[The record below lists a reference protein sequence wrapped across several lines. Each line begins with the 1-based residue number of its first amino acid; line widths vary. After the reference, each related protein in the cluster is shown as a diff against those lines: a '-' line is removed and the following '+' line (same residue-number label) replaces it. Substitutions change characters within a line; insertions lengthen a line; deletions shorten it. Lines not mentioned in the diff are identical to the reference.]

1 MSGSRSIPRR
11 FVPLRLR
18 RASSLA
24 RASIAS
30 GHGSRSH
37 LARHSLLYRIVEGC
51 PPDLDDFRSYEVLGR
66 PYNRRDFFK
75 GVGVSMRT
83 TRERAI
89 AIARYYRQG
98 RAVATVDIRG
108 AQVAWART
116 GGQGQTRSGVW
127 LKPDPVVQCD
137 EHE

>member
-1 MSGSRSIPRR
+1 MPHEPAPLYLVFDGSA
-11 FVPLRLR
+11 LD
-18 RASSLA
+18 
-24 RASIAS
+24 
-30 GHGSRSH
+30 
-37 LARHSLLYRIVEGC
+37 SLLYRIVEGC

-116 GGQGQTRSGVW
+116 GSRGHVTVW
-127 LKPDPVVQCD
+127 APPELLLRAVVQCD